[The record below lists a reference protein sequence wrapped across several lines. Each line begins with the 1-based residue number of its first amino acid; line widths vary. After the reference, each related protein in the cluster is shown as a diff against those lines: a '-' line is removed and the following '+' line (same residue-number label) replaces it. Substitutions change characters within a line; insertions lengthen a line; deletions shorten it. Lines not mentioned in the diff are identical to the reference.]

1 MFNGRIGVAALVV
14 LHYRRGVMSLAPQP
28 SSPTKG
34 SVMLTARVDRELLA
48 AFDAV
53 AEGRGGRSAL
63 LRTVLQQA
71 LKHVADAPRIAPR
84 ADSAGNRVSLTFT
97 NAETA
102 VLDHRAMERGV
113 DRAGWIKA
121 LVRRHIALKT
131 GVDDGLRDA
140 VAPIR
145 MQLQR
150 IGRNLNQAMKAG
162 NAAMMA
168 DSGLQIDRELRR
180 IADMRE
186 EINEQI
192 TALADVLRGETA
204 FWEVAD

>member
-1 MFNGRIGVAALVV
+1 
-14 LHYRRGVMSLAPQP
+14 
-28 SSPTKG
+28 
-34 SVMLTARVDRELLA
+34 MLTMRIDRELLL

-63 LRTVLQQA
+63 LRSLMQQA
-71 LKHVADAPRIAPR
+71 MKQVADAPQIAPR
-84 ADSAGNRVSLTFT
+84 VRNAGNRVSLRFT
-97 NAETA
+97 DAEAA
-102 VLDHRAMERGV
+102 VVDQRAGERGI

-121 LVRRHIALKT
+121 LVRRHIGLKAT
-131 GVDDGLRDA
+131 VDDGLRDA
-140 VAPIR
+140 VAPVR

-186 EINEQI
+186 DIADQV
-192 TALADVLRGETA
+192 ALLGDALRGDLS
-204 FWEVAD
+204 FWKVVD

>member
-1 MFNGRIGVAALVV
+1 MRRSLYYIIPVVA
-14 LHYRRGVMSLAPQP
+14 MSIAPQP
-28 SSPTKG
+28 SSPTKEPA
-34 SVMLTARVDRELLA
+34 MLTARVDRELLA

-63 LRTVLQQA
+63 LRTVLQQS

-84 ADSAGNRVSLTFT
+84 ADSAGNRVSLRFT
-97 NAETA
+97 DAETA
-102 VLDHRAMERGV
+102 VLDHRAAERGI

-121 LVRRHIALKT
+121 LVRRHIALKS

-192 TALADVLRGETA
+192 AALAHVLRGETA
-204 FWEVAD
+204 FWEVSD

>member
-1 MFNGRIGVAALVV
+1 
-14 LHYRRGVMSLAPQP
+14 MSLAPQP
-28 SSPTKG
+28 ASPTKD
-34 SVMLTARVDRELLA
+34 SAMLTARVDRELLA

-63 LRTVLQQA
+63 LRTVLQQS

-97 NAETA
+97 DVETA
-102 VLDHRAMERGV
+102 VLDHRAAERGV

-121 LVRRHIALKT
+121 LVRRHIALKA

-192 TALADVLRGETA
+192 AALADVLRGETA

>member
-1 MFNGRIGVAALVV
+1 
-14 LHYRRGVMSLAPQP
+14 MSLAPQ
-28 SSPTKG
+28 SASPTKD
-34 SVMLTARVDRELLA
+34 SAMLTARVDRELLA

-63 LRTVLQQA
+63 LRTVLQQS

-97 NAETA
+97 DVETA
-102 VLDHRAMERGV
+102 VLDHRAAERGV

-121 LVRRHIALKT
+121 LVRRHIALKA

-192 TALADVLRGETA
+192 EALAGVLRGETA

>member
-1 MFNGRIGVAALVV
+1 
-14 LHYRRGVMSLAPQP
+14 
-28 SSPTKG
+28 
-34 SVMLTARVDRELLA
+34 MLTARIDRELLT
-48 AFDAV
+48 AFDAL

-63 LRTVLQQA
+63 LRTVLQQS
-71 LKHVADAPRIAPR
+71 LRHVADAPRIPSR
-84 ADSAGNRVSLTFT
+84 SESAGNRVSLRFT
-97 NAETA
+97 DVETA
-102 VLDHRAMERGV
+102 VLDHRAAERGV

-121 LVRRHIALKT
+121 LVRRHLGLKS
-131 GVDDGLRDA
+131 GVDDGMRDA

-162 NAAMMA
+162 NASMLA

-192 TALADVLRGETA
+192 TALGDALRGDAT
-204 FWEVAD
+204 FWQVAD

>member
-1 MFNGRIGVAALVV
+1 MLRSLYYIIIRA
-14 LHYRRGVMSLAPQP
+14 MSSAPQP
-28 SSPTKG
+28 SSPTKD
-34 SVMLTARVDRELLA
+34 SAMLTARVDRDLLA

-63 LRTVLQQA
+63 LRTVLQQS
-71 LKHVADAPRIAPR
+71 LKHVADAPRIASR
-84 ADSAGNRVSLTFT
+84 VDSAGNRVSLTFT
-97 NAETA
+97 DVETA
-102 VLDHRAMERGV
+102 VLDHRATQRGV

-121 LVRRHIALKT
+121 LVRRHIALKA

-192 TALADVLRGETA
+192 QALAAVLRGETA

>member
-1 MFNGRIGVAALVV
+1 L
-14 LHYRRGVMSLAPQP
+14 RRLSYYITLRAMISMQHS
-28 SSPTKG
+28 SSPTNDTA
-34 SVMLTARVDRELLA
+34 MLTMRIDRELLA
-48 AFDAV
+48 AFDAI

-63 LRTVLQQA
+63 LRSLMQQA
-71 LKHVADAPRIAPR
+71 MKQVADAPKIAPR
-84 ADSAGNRVSLTFT
+84 LQGAGNRVSLRFT
-97 NAETA
+97 DAEAA
-102 VLDHRAMERGV
+102 VVDQRAAERGV

-121 LVRRHIALKT
+121 LVRRHIGLK
-131 GVDDGLRDA
+131 GSVDDGLRDA
-140 VAPIR
+140 VAPVR

-186 EINEQI
+186 DIADQV
-192 TALADVLRGETA
+192 ALLGDALRGDLS
-204 FWEVAD
+204 FWKVAD

>member
-1 MFNGRIGVAALVV
+1 
-14 LHYRRGVMSLAPQP
+14 
-28 SSPTKG
+28 
-34 SVMLTARVDRELLA
+34 MLTLRIDRELLA

-63 LRTVLQQA
+63 LRTVLQQTV
-71 LKHVADAPRIAPR
+71 KHTASAPRVPPR
-84 ADSAGNRVSLTFT
+84 ATGSGNRVSLRLT
-97 NAETA
+97 NAEASVIDRRA
-102 VLDHRAMERGV
+102 VERGV

-121 LVRRHIALKT
+121 LVRRHIALKS
-131 GVDDGLRDA
+131 GADDGFRDA
-140 VAPIR
+140 VAPVR

-180 IADMRE
+180 IAEMRDD
-186 EINEQI
+186 INEQI
-192 TALADVLRGETA
+192 SLLGDALRGDVT
-204 FWEVAD
+204 FWKVAD

>member
-1 MFNGRIGVAALVV
+1 
-14 LHYRRGVMSLAPQP
+14 MSSAPQTA
-28 SSPTKG
+28 SPTK
-34 SVMLTARVDRELLA
+34 SSTTLTVRIDRELLA
-48 AFDAV
+48 SFDAL

-71 LKHVADAPRIAPR
+71 MKHGADAPRIAPR
-84 ADSAGNRVSLTFT
+84 ADSAGNRVSLRFT
-97 NAETA
+97 DAETA
-102 VLDHRAMERGV
+102 VLDHRAIERGV

-121 LVRRHIALKT
+121 LVRRHVGLKGT
-131 GVDDGLRDA
+131 VDDGLRDA

-168 DSGLQIDRELRR
+168 DSGLQIERELRR
-180 IADMRE
+180 IADMRA
-186 EINEQI
+186 EINEQVA
-192 TALADVLRGETA
+192 ALGDALRGEFE
-204 FWEVAD
+204 FWKVAD

>member
-1 MFNGRIGVAALVV
+1 M
-14 LHYRRGVMSLAPQP
+14 RRLSYYITPSGMSSAPQLA
-28 SSPTKG
+28 SPTKETA
-34 SVMLTARVDRELLA
+34 MLTARVDRELLA
-48 AFDAV
+48 AFDAL

-63 LRTVLQQA
+63 LRTVLQQS
-71 LKHVADAPRIAPR
+71 LRHVADAPRIAPR
-84 ADSAGNRVSLTFT
+84 ADSAGNRVSLRFT
-97 NAETA
+97 DAETA
-102 VLDHRAMERGV
+102 VLDHRAADRGI

-121 LVRRHIALKT
+121 LVRRHLALKAN
-131 GVDDGLRDA
+131 VDDGMRDA

-180 IADMRE
+180 ITDMRE

-192 TALADVLRGETA
+192 AALGDALRGDA
-204 FWEVAD
+204 AYWRVAD

>member
-1 MFNGRIGVAALVV
+1 M
-14 LHYRRGVMSLAPQP
+14 RRLSYYTTLRSMSSAPQLA
-28 SSPTKG
+28 SPTKETA
-34 SVMLTARVDRELLA
+34 MLTARVDRDLLA
-48 AFDAV
+48 AFDAL

-63 LRTVLQQA
+63 LRTVLQQS
-71 LKHVADAPRIAPR
+71 LRHVADAPRIAPR
-84 ADSAGNRVSLTFT
+84 ADSAGNRVSLRFT
-97 NAETA
+97 DAETA
-102 VLDHRAMERGV
+102 VLDHRAADRGI

-121 LVRRHIALKT
+121 LVRRHLALKAN
-131 GVDDGLRDA
+131 VDDGMRDA

-168 DSGLQIDRELRR
+168 DTGLQIDRELRR

-192 TALADVLRGETA
+192 AALGDALRGDA
-204 FWEVAD
+204 AYWQVAD

>member
-1 MFNGRIGVAALVV
+1 MWRSVSYTSLR
-14 LHYRRGVMSLAPQP
+14 LMSSAPQTA
-28 SSPTKG
+28 SPTK
-34 SVMLTARVDRELLA
+34 SSTTLTVRIDRELLA
-48 AFDAV
+48 SFDAL

-71 LKHVADAPRIAPR
+71 MKHGADAPRIAPR
-84 ADSAGNRVSLTFT
+84 ADSAGNRVSLRFT
-97 NAETA
+97 DAETA
-102 VLDHRAMERGV
+102 VLDHRAIERGV

-121 LVRRHIALKT
+121 LVRRHVGLKGT
-131 GVDDGLRDA
+131 VDDGLRDA

-168 DSGLQIDRELRR
+168 DSGLQIERELRR
-180 IADMRE
+180 IADMRA
-186 EINEQI
+186 EINEQVA
-192 TALADVLRGETA
+192 ALGDALRGEFE
-204 FWEVAD
+204 FWKVAD

>member
-1 MFNGRIGVAALVV
+1 L
-14 LHYRRGVMSLAPQP
+14 RRLLYYTIPSGMSSAPHFV
-28 SSPTKG
+28 SPTKETA
-34 SVMLTARVDRELLA
+34 MLTARVDRELLA
-48 AFDAV
+48 AFDAL

-63 LRTVLQQA
+63 LRTVLQQS
-71 LKHVADAPRIAPR
+71 LRHVADAPRIAPR
-84 ADSAGNRVSLTFT
+84 GDSAGNRVSLRFT
-97 NAETA
+97 DAETA
-102 VLDHRAMERGV
+102 VLDHRAADRGI

-121 LVRRHIALKT
+121 LVRRHLALKAN
-131 GVDDGLRDA
+131 VDDGMRDA

-186 EINEQI
+186 EINAQI
-192 TALADVLRGETA
+192 SALGDALRGDA
-204 FWEVAD
+204 AYWQVAD

>member
-1 MFNGRIGVAALVV
+1 VPQ
-14 LHYRRGVMSLAPQP
+14 LA
-28 SSPTKG
+28 SPTKEPA
-34 SVMLTARVDRELLA
+34 MLTARIDRELLA
-48 AFDAV
+48 AFDAL

-63 LRTVLQQA
+63 LRTVLQQS
-71 LKHVADAPRIAPR
+71 LRHVADAPRIAPR
-84 ADSAGNRVSLTFT
+84 AESAGNRVSLRFT
-97 NAETA
+97 DAETA
-102 VLDHRAMERGV
+102 VLDHRAAGRGI

-121 LVRRHIALKT
+121 LVRRHLALKV
-131 GVDDGLRDA
+131 GVDDGMRDA

-168 DSGLQIDRELRR
+168 DSALQIDRELRR

-192 TALADVLRGETA
+192 AALGDVLRGDA
-204 FWEVAD
+204 AYWQVAD

>member
-1 MFNGRIGVAALVV
+1 
-14 LHYRRGVMSLAPQP
+14 MSSFPQP
-28 SSPTKG
+28 ASPTKEQA
-34 SVMLTARVDRELLA
+34 MLTARVDRELLA
-48 AFDAV
+48 AFDAL

-63 LRTVLQQA
+63 LRTVLQQS
-71 LKHVADAPRIAPR
+71 LRHVADAPRIAPR
-84 ADSAGNRVSLTFT
+84 EDSAGNRVSLRFT
-97 NAETA
+97 DAEIA
-102 VLDHRAMERGV
+102 VLDHRAADRGI

-121 LVRRHIALKT
+121 LVRRHLALKAN
-131 GVDDGLRDA
+131 VDDGMRDA

-180 IADMRE
+180 IVDMRE
-186 EINEQI
+186 EINAQI
-192 TALADVLRGETA
+192 TALGDAMRGDA
-204 FWEVAD
+204 AYWQVAD

>member
-1 MFNGRIGVAALVV
+1 
-14 LHYRRGVMSLAPQP
+14 
-28 SSPTKG
+28 
-34 SVMLTARVDRELLA
+34 MLTARVDRGLLA
-48 AFDAV
+48 AFDAL

-71 LKHVADAPRIAPR
+71 LRHVADAPRIAPR
-84 ADSAGNRVSLTFT
+84 PDSAGKRVSLRFT
-97 NAETA
+97 DAETA
-102 VLDHRAMERGV
+102 VLDHRAAERGV

-121 LVRRHIALKT
+121 LVRRHLALKA
-131 GVDDGLRDA
+131 GVDDGMRDA

-180 IADMRE
+180 IADMRD

-192 TALADVLRGETA
+192 AALGEA
-204 FWEVAD
+204 LLGDASYWQVAD

>member
-1 MFNGRIGVAALVV
+1 
-14 LHYRRGVMSLAPQP
+14 MSITPQTA
-28 SSPTKG
+28 SPTKETA
-34 SVMLTARVDRELLA
+34 MLTARVDRALLA
-48 AFDAV
+48 DFDAL

-63 LRTVLQQA
+63 LRAVLQQA
-71 LKHVADAPRIAPR
+71 LAQVSDTPRIAPR
-84 ADSAGNRVSLTFT
+84 GEIAGNRVSLRFT
-97 NAETA
+97 DAEAA
-102 VLDHRAMERGV
+102 VLDHRSVERGI

-121 LVRRHIALKT
+121 LVRRHIALKS

-192 TALADVLRGETA
+192 ASLADVLRGEA
-204 FWEVAD
+204 VFWEVAD

>member
-1 MFNGRIGVAALVV
+1 
-14 LHYRRGVMSLAPQP
+14 
-28 SSPTKG
+28 
-34 SVMLTARVDRELLA
+34 MLTMRIDRELLA
-48 AFDAV
+48 AFDAL

-63 LRTVLQQA
+63 LRNLMQQA
-71 LKHVADAPRIAPR
+71 MKQVADAPQIAPR
-84 ADSAGNRVSLTFT
+84 SQIAGNRVSLRLTD
-97 NAETA
+97 AEAA
-102 VLDHRAMERGV
+102 VVDQRAAERGV

-121 LVRRHIALKT
+121 LVRRHTGLK
-131 GVDDGLRDA
+131 GAVDDGLRDA
-140 VAPIR
+140 VAPVR

-186 EINEQI
+186 DINDQV
-192 TALADVLRGETA
+192 ALLGDALRGDLS
-204 FWEVAD
+204 FWKVAD

>member
-1 MFNGRIGVAALVV
+1 
-14 LHYRRGVMSLAPQP
+14 
-28 SSPTKG
+28 
-34 SVMLTARVDRELLA
+34 MLTARVDRELLA

-53 AEGRGGRSAL
+53 AEGRGGWSAL
-63 LRTVLQQA
+63 LRTVLQQS

-84 ADSAGNRVSLTFT
+84 ADSPSNRVNLRFT
-97 NAETA
+97 DVETA
-102 VLDHRAMERGV
+102 VLDHRAAQRGV

-121 LVRRHIALKT
+121 LVRRHLALKA

-145 MQLQR
+145 MQLTR

-186 EINEQI
+186 EINRSEEHTSELQSLMRISYAVFCLKKKKRLNQTDRKCDKNIAHCQQIQSYAPEQ
-192 TALADVLRGETA
+192 
-204 FWEVAD
+204 

>member
-1 MFNGRIGVAALVV
+1 M
-14 LHYRRGVMSLAPQP
+14 
-28 SSPTKG
+28 
-34 SVMLTARVDRELLA
+34 
-48 AFDAV
+48 
-53 AEGRGGRSAL
+53 
-63 LRTVLQQA
+63 
-71 LKHVADAPRIAPR
+71 
-84 ADSAGNRVSLTFT
+84 
-97 NAETA
+97 
-102 VLDHRAMERGV
+102 
-113 DRAGWIKA
+113 KA
-121 LVRRHIALKT
+121 N
-131 GVDDGLRDA
+131 VDDGMRDA

-192 TALADVLRGETA
+192 VALGDALRGDA
-204 FWEVAD
+204 AYWRVAD

>member
-1 MFNGRIGVAALVV
+1 
-14 LHYRRGVMSLAPQP
+14 MSLAPQ
-28 SSPTKG
+28 SASPTKD
-34 SVMLTARVDRELLA
+34 SAMLTARVDRELLA
-48 AFDAV
+48 AFDAM

-71 LKHVADAPRIAPR
+71 LKHVAGAPRIAPR

-97 NAETA
+97 DVETA
-102 VLDHRAMERGV
+102 VLDHRAAERGV

-121 LVRRHIALKT
+121 LVRRHIALKA

-192 TALADVLRGETA
+192 EALAAVLRGETA